1 MKRGRP
7 SHVILYFRKPAH
19 LIKEVV
25 NLSDQEIN
33 KFKEQAKNEVVPY
46 EFTGTRNCT
55 TKLDPNR
62 FSQQVIPI
70 SDRVIL
76 NSKETWIKYGKNL
89 QHDLGAVKFKLQY
102 NG

>member
-25 NLSDQEIN
+25 NLSEQEIN
-33 KFKEQAKNEVVPY
+33 NFKTQAKNEVVPY

-55 TKLDPNR
+55 AKLDPNR

-70 SDRVIL
+70 SEQVVLR
-76 NSKETWIKYGKNL
+76 KGKSWVDFGKDL
-89 QHDLGAVKFKLQY
+89 QHDKNAVKFKLHY